1 MLFLL
6 PHRKQ
11 KYITSIMKAIKIKEI
26 FRSTCPVS
34 SALDLFGDKWSL
46 VITRELVS
54 YGERTFKDFTQINE
68 KISTARLSDRLRKLE
83 YLGVLTKSNHPTNK
97 KVFLYNLTN
106 KGMDLAPIIAEY
118 FIWSSKYLNDH
129 ISEDSKIMAEKLKND
144 RDGTL
149 NEIMN
154 SHKFKNVEK

>member
-1 MLFLL
+1 
-6 PHRKQ
+6 
-11 KYITSIMKAIKIKEI
+11 MKAKKNKEI

-34 SALDLFGDKWSL
+34 SSLDLLGDKWSL
-46 VITRELVS
+46 LIVRELVN

-68 KISTARLSDRLRKLE
+68 KISTARLSDRLSKLE
-83 YLGVLTKSNHPTNK
+83 SLGILTKSNHPTNR
-97 KVFLYNLTN
+97 KVFLYNVTK
-106 KGMDLAPIIAEY
+106 KGMDLAPIIVE
-118 FIWSSKYLNDH
+118 FISWGYKYLNDH
-129 ISEDSKIMAEKLKND
+129 ISESSKKMAEKLKND